1 MRHTSSKT
9 PSLRPLSVG
18 FVLQPSFTLVAFSS
32 FVDALRLAAD
42 EGDRSRPVRCHWD
55 VLSPDLT
62 PIRASCG
69 VEVTPTRRLDEAGRH
84 DIVVVVG
91 GLISGGRRIDSR
103 LIEFLKLSARRR
115 VPLAG
120 VCTGSFILARAGLL
134 DGYRA
139 CVSWF
144 HYREFTREFPRHDV
158 TSSPLFVTDRDRIT
172 CAGGTSVTHLAAHL
186 IERHVGKAESRKAL
200 RILIEKAPLPSA
212 TPQPAGTETAQ
223 NVWVRR
229 AMLLLERNVDSRIS
243 VADMA
248 SELKIGV
255 RQLERVFR
263 AELGMSPAAYA
274 RQLRLRHAHQL
285 LLETGRAVSDVASEA
300 GFANAAHFTRRYR
313 AAFGVTPTQARK
325 ATR

>member
-1 MRHTSSKT
+1 M
-9 PSLRPLSVG
+9 G
-18 FVLQPSFTLVAFSS
+18 FVLQPAFTLVAFSS

-42 EGDRSRPVRCHWD
+42 EGDRSRPVRCQWE
-55 VLSPDLT
+55 VLSPDLA

-91 GLISGGRRIDSR
+91 GLISVGRRVDAR
-103 LIEFLKLSARRR
+103 LIDFLKRSARRR
-115 VPLAG
+115 VPLVG

-134 DGYRA
+134 EGYRA

-144 HYREFTREFPRHDV
+144 HYREFAREFPRHDV

-172 CAGGTSVTHLAAHL
+172 CAGGTSVTHLAANL
-186 IERHVGKAESRKAL
+186 IEHHVGKAESRKAL

-212 TPQPAGTETAQ
+212 TPQPAGTESAQ

-229 AMLLLERNVDSRIS
+229 ALLLLERNVDSRLT

-248 SELKIGV
+248 AELKIGV

-274 RQLRLRHAHQL
+274 RELRLRHAHQL
-285 LLETGRAVSDVASEA
+285 LVETGRPVSNVASEA
-300 GFANAAHFTRRYR
+300 GFADAAHFTRRYR
-313 AAFGVTPTQARK
+313 STYGITPTQARK

>member
-1 MRHTSSKT
+1 M
-9 PSLRPLSVG
+9 G
-18 FVLQPSFTLVAFSS
+18 FVLQPAFTLVAFSS

-42 EGDRSRPVRCHWD
+42 EGDRSRPLRCHWD
-55 VLSPDLT
+55 VLAPDPT

-69 VEVTPTRRLDEAGRH
+69 VEVTPTRRLDEAGRY
-84 DIVVVVG
+84 DYVVVVG
-91 GLISGGRRIDSR
+91 GLISGGRRIAPQ
-103 LIEFLKLSARRR
+103 LLEFLRASAKRR
-115 VPLAG
+115 VPLVG
-120 VCTGSFILARAGLL
+120 VCTGSFVLARAGLL

-144 HYREFTREFPRHDV
+144 HYREFTREFPSHEV

-200 RILIEKAPLPSA
+200 RILIEKAPLPSV
-212 TPQPAGTETAQ
+212 TPQPAGTESAQ

-229 AMLLLERNVDSRIS
+229 ALLLLERNVDSRLS

-248 SELKIGV
+248 AELRIGV

-263 AELGMSPAAYA
+263 AELGLSPAAYA
-274 RQLRLRHAHQL
+274 RRLRLRHAHQL
-285 LLETGRAVSDVASEA
+285 LVETPRPVADVAAEA
-300 GFANAAHFTRRYR
+300 GFADAAHFTRRYR
-313 AAFGVTPTQARK
+313 AAFGITPTQARK

>member
-1 MRHTSSKT
+1 MRHAPPKT
-9 PSLRPLSVG
+9 GPQRPLRVG

-32 FVDALRLAAD
+32 FVDSLRLAAD
-42 EGDRSRPVRCHWD
+42 EGDRSRPVRCQWD
-55 VLSPDLT
+55 VLSPDLA

-69 VEVTPTRRLDEAGRH
+69 VEVAPTLRLDEAGRH

-91 GLISGGRRIDSR
+91 GLISGGRRLDAR
-103 LIEFLKLSARRR
+103 LVEFLKLSARRR
-115 VPLAG
+115 IPLAG

-144 HYREFTREFPRHDV
+144 HYREFTREFPRHEV

-212 TPQPAGTETAQ
+212 TPQPAGTESAQ

-229 AMLLLERNVDSRIS
+229 ALLLLERNVDSRLS
-243 VADMA
+243 VAGMA
-248 SELKIGV
+248 SELRIGV

-285 LLETGRAVSDVASEA
+285 LLETGRPVSDVASEA
-300 GFANAAHFTRRYR
+300 GFADAAHFTRRYR
-313 AAFGVTPTQARK
+313 SAYGITPTQARK

>member
-1 MRHTSSKT
+1 MRHTAAKSAV
-9 PSLRPLSVG
+9 PRPLRVG
-18 FVLQPSFTLVAFSS
+18 FILQPSFTLVAFSS

-42 EGDRSRPVRCHWD
+42 EGDRSRPVRCQWE
-55 VLSPDLT
+55 VLSPDLA
-62 PIRASCG
+62 PVRASCG
-69 VEVTPTRRLDEAGRH
+69 VEVMPTLRLDGAANH

-91 GLISGGRRIDSR
+91 GLISGGRRIDAR
-103 LIEFLKLSARRR
+103 LVDFLKRCARQR

-144 HYREFTREFPRHDV
+144 HYREFTREFPRHEV

-172 CAGGTSVTHLAAHL
+172 CAGGTSVTHLAAYL
-186 IERHVGKAESRKAL
+186 IERHVGRAESRKAL

-212 TPQPAGTETAQ
+212 TPQPAGTDSAQ

-229 AMLLLERNVDSRIS
+229 ALLLLERNVDSRLS
-243 VADMA
+243 VAAMA
-248 SELKIGV
+248 TELKIGV

-263 AELGMSPAAYA
+263 AELGVSPATYA

-285 LLETGRAVSDVASEA
+285 LLETRRAVSDVAAEA
-300 GFANAAHFTRRYR
+300 GFADPAHFTRRYR
-313 AAFGVTPTQARK
+313 SAYGITPTQARK